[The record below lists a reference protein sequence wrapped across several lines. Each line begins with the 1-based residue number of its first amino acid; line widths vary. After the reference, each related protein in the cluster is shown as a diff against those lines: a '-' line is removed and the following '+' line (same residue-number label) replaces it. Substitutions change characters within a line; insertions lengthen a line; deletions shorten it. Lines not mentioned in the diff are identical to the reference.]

1 MSYTKFSKEVTKWL
15 KDNGLPCYGTA
26 NDSPEETKARLDA
39 WMHGSKEILR
49 QWITEKRYRELIS
62 CAHGGWYQD
71 DVIFEPLAEHF
82 VANHLFD
89 ELRFLCERGIR
100 FSAEDMLATIKSEK
114 EEHGTLDIETIRS
127 IDVPSYVSGR
137 SYSHLGEIAKYR
149 KRALDQ
155 IIRYLCPALRGHIQ
169 YFATSYSKSADHE
182 GRAAIRVDGV
192 EVLRS
197 NYYTYFE
204 NVWTKFHHLRS
215 TTLKDHDSAKEAIN
229 QAHAYA
235 LEQGTFDQKVF
246 YEAFGI
252 FDNQSIEKSLV
263 SENPLVRIFA
273 LLDRRLGKRRLLAL
287 EDSMEQELDWVRAFY
302 VIRLQAEGL
311 MEANNI

>member
-39 WMHGSKEILR
+39 WMRGIKEILR

-71 DVIFEPLAEHF
+71 DVAEHF

-100 FSAEDMLATIKSEK
+100 FSAEDMLSTIQSEK
-114 EEHGTLDIETIRS
+114 EEHGSLDIETIRN
-127 IDVPSYVSGR
+127 IDVPSYVAGR

-155 IIRYLCPALRGHIQ
+155 IIRYIG
-169 YFATSYSKSADHE
+169 Y
-182 GRAAIRVDGV
+182 
-192 EVLRS
+192 
-197 NYYTYFE
+197 
-204 NVWTKFHHLRS
+204 
-215 TTLKDHDSAKEAIN
+215 
-229 QAHAYA
+229 
-235 LEQGTFDQKVF
+235 LEQIHAPAEYLEQVKFLQKIVADLTIKAKDLKPF
-246 YEAFGI
+246 RF
-252 FDNQSIEKSLV
+252 
-263 SENPLVRIFA
+263 
-273 LLDRRLGKRRLLAL
+273 RL
-287 EDSMEQELDWVRAFY
+287 
-302 VIRLQAEGL
+302 
-311 MEANNI
+311 

>member
-39 WMHGSKEILR
+39 WMRGIKEILR
-49 QWITEKRYRELIS
+49 QWITDKRYRELIS

-100 FSAEDMLATIKSEK
+100 FSAEDMLSTIQSEK
-114 EEHGTLDIETIRS
+114 EEHGSLDIETIRN
-127 IDVPSYVSGR
+127 IDVAGR

-155 IIRYLCPALRGHIQ
+155 IIRYIG
-169 YFATSYSKSADHE
+169 Y
-182 GRAAIRVDGV
+182 
-192 EVLRS
+192 
-197 NYYTYFE
+197 
-204 NVWTKFHHLRS
+204 
-215 TTLKDHDSAKEAIN
+215 
-229 QAHAYA
+229 
-235 LEQGTFDQKVF
+235 LEQIHAPAEYLEQVKFLQKIVADLTIKAKDLKPF
-246 YEAFGI
+246 RF
-252 FDNQSIEKSLV
+252 
-263 SENPLVRIFA
+263 
-273 LLDRRLGKRRLLAL
+273 RL
-287 EDSMEQELDWVRAFY
+287 
-302 VIRLQAEGL
+302 
-311 MEANNI
+311 

>member
-137 SYSHLGEIAKYR
+137 SYSHLGE
-149 KRALDQ
+149 
-155 IIRYLCPALRGHIQ
+155 
-169 YFATSYSKSADHE
+169 
-182 GRAAIRVDGV
+182 
-192 EVLRS
+192 
-197 NYYTYFE
+197 
-204 NVWTKFHHLRS
+204 
-215 TTLKDHDSAKEAIN
+215 TTLFPLGLLKFQFHYLRPAGDHFLLLTDDSAVAFFVIN
-229 QAHAYA
+229 RH
-235 LEQGTFDQKVF
+235 
-246 YEAFGI
+246 
-252 FDNQSIEKSLV
+252 
-263 SENPLVRIFA
+263 
-273 LLDRRLGKRRLLAL
+273 
-287 EDSMEQELDWVRAFY
+287 
-302 VIRLQAEGL
+302 
-311 MEANNI
+311 